1 MKVQWD
7 EPVEFVR
14 AYLQSTG
21 NVPTRRGRVWAGII
35 TAAVVD
41 GLILGFEGFFYLL
54 HKKDLGVPGYTYW
67 VAPALAGVFVY
78 FLPTM
83 ATAARCTIVLTEKGI
98 HRNKALGTMLSLQ
111 VWPWDSI
118 SELAVEDVRY
128 GESVHRVLV
137 VRSSLEQGDVLFGL
151 GDAPLDRIENA
162 VNRMG
167 KTLVNRVRSSDVP

>member
-7 EPVEFVR
+7 EPVEFFQ
-14 AYLQSTG
+14 AYLQSTQSI
-21 NVPTRRGRVWAGII
+21 PTRRGRVWAGVL
-35 TAAVVD
+35 TAAVVV
-41 GLILGFEGFFYLL
+41 GLILAFQVFFYLL
-54 HKKDLGVPGYTYW
+54 HKKDLGVPGYTYF

-83 ATAARCTIVLTEKGI
+83 LIAARCTIVLTEKGI
-98 HRNKALGTMLSLQ
+98 HRNKALGSEMSCQ

-137 VRSSLEQGDVLFGL
+137 VRSSLAQGDILLGL
-151 GDAPLDRIENA
+151 GDTPLDRIEKA
-162 VNRMG
+162 VTRMG
-167 KTLVNRVRSSDVP
+167 KVLVNRGITKGTS